1 VNDLE
6 WQGTTLTS
14 IHNGDGIEKDLIYIG
29 DQWRCDAKASD
40 GSDLSELVS
49 ATGTISDCPVQY
61 YYDIV
66 EAYADLE
73 NPHSCWSHGSST
85 DQTSPVLLP
94 LLYTGGVSD
103 LPEGTSFLGNSDY
116 CQSFFREQCDQVGI
130 IHYGGSPIEHRIDS
144 GYTNFRIM
152 FYEDTL
158 TVKGGSR
165 TLYLRW
171 QAPRDAT
178 CTMNYSL
185 IPVAYDYYHNIY
197 SYGTTVRL
205 NLLQNHVLLET
216 MDIAGYLNQY
226 FYIDTTT
233 EVEAGDIID
242 LVFFDY
248 DDVHFDWTS
257 FSGGIT
263 CDYGDLHI
271 EEENS
276 DETDETDETDES
288 DNSSDETDDD
298 SNEEDG
304 SDDGG

>member
-1 VNDLE
+1 ME
-6 WQGTTLTS
+6 C
-14 IHNGDGIEKDLIYIG
+14 
-29 DQWRCDAKASD
+29 R
-40 GSDLSELVS
+40 
-49 ATGTISDCPVQY
+49 
-61 YYDIV
+61 
-66 EAYADLE
+66 
-73 NPHSCWSHGSST
+73 SS
-85 DQTSPVLLP
+85 
-94 LLYTGGVSD
+94 
-103 LPEGTSFLGNSDY
+103 FDY
-116 CQSFFREQCDQVGI
+116 CQSFVRENCDQVGI
-130 IHYGGSPIEHRIDS
+130 IHYGGSPVEHRTVS
-144 GYTNFRIM
+144 GYNTFVIM

-185 IPVAYDYYHNIY
+185 IPVNYGHLQYNY
-197 SYGTTVRL
+197 SGSTAVRL

-248 DDVHFDWTS
+248 DNYHWDWTS

-263 CDYGDLHI
+263 CDYGDLQTG
-271 EEENS
+271 EEDSEESEDSDTGEDSGENENSGEDEEN
-276 DETDETDETDES
+276 EES
-288 DNSSDETDDD
+288 EDGDDSEGSGEGEENDGDNGSEETDD
-298 SNEEDG
+298 G
-304 SDDGG
+304 SE